1 MSQVGDKGT
10 LTYRLDLFD
19 KCQAKE
25 LTVDGDINPCLLKGN
40 DLKKCASKLGVSPM
54 LLPDEILAELITI
67 LEASGSKKQKQDEGS
82 SSSSSA
88 GGSSDQS
95 GGGKY
100 TNLFMSI
107 NECVHVWIYI
117 IVSLYSLALCFDTST
132 LTMQFS

>member
-40 DLKKCASKLGVSPM
+40 DLKKCAAKLGISPM

-67 LEASGSKKQKQDEGS
+67 LEASGSKKQKKDDEGS

-88 GGSSDQS
+88 TEQS
-95 GGGKY
+95 GGG
-100 TNLFMSI
+100 
-107 NECVHVWIYI
+107 
-117 IVSLYSLALCFDTST
+117 
-132 LTMQFS
+132 